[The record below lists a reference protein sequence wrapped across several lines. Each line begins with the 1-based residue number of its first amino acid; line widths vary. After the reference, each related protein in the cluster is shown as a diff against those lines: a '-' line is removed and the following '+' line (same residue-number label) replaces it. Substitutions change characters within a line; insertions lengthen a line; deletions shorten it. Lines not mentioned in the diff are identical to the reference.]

1 MSPSAALDE
10 QVFSEIKRLCL
21 SGLDDLT
28 LLREV
33 ATRLQRAV
41 PFEAYCANTMD
52 PISGLIMR
60 STSEGMGGMKVAR
73 FYLEHHYLDK
83 ADVNEYRWLARSR
96 RPVALLS
103 EATADRIQ
111 SSVRYREV
119 LGPLGLMYEARSVS
133 TMGGELWGG
142 IDLAREHRSPDFS
155 AREVTLL
162 RRIAPHL
169 GAALRAAAL
178 RSQASV
184 EADGG
189 DGALGVLMLDN
200 RGRVLHHTTGAE
212 RFLADLGG
220 DLGPGWQEG
229 NGLPRAAWAVIG
241 ALRRALKSE
250 TERDRASV
258 PRVCVR
264 ARSGRWLTLQATMS
278 ESHLGGSS
286 EIVLVVESAGPKE
299 MAWLNTAAYGLSSRE
314 REIVDLIVRGLPS
327 KQIAASLYV
336 TEDTVQKH
344 LSNIFEKVG
353 VRSRLALV
361 KRLYLN
367 TIFP

>member
-1 MSPSAALDE
+1 VGCSTGGCKAQLKVGCTPSCG
-10 QVFSEIKRLCL
+10 KRC
-21 SGLDDLT
+21 GR
-28 LLREV
+28 LLPRLKKICEV
-33 ATRLQRAV
+33 
-41 PFEAYCANTMD
+41 
-52 PISGLIMR
+52 
-60 STSEGMGGMKVAR
+60 
-73 FYLEHHYLDK
+73 
-83 ADVNEYRWLARSR
+83 
-96 RPVALLS
+96 
-103 EATADRIQ
+103 
-111 SSVRYREV
+111 
-119 LGPLGLMYEARSVS
+119 
-133 TMGGELWGG
+133 
-142 IDLAREHRSPDFS
+142 DLAREHGRPDFS

-169 GAALRAAAL
+169 GAGLKAAVL
-178 RSQASV
+178 RSQAST
-184 EADGG
+184 ETNSDR
-189 DGALGVLMLDN
+189 ALGVLILDN
-200 RGRVLHHTTGAE
+200 RGRVLYHTPGAE
-212 RFLADLGG
+212 RCLADLG

-229 NGLPRAAWAVIG
+229 DGLPMAVWAVMG

-258 PRVCVR
+258 PRVYIR
-264 ARSGRWLTLQATMS
+264 ARSGQWLTPQASLS
-278 ESHLGGSS
+278 ESHLGSQG
-286 EIVLVVESAGPKE
+286 EIVLIIEAAGPKE

-336 TEDTVQKH
+336 TEDTLQKH